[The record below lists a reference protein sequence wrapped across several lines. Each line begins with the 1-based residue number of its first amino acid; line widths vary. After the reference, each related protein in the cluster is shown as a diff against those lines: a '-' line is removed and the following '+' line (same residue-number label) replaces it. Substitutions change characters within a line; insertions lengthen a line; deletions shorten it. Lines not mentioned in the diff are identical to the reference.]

1 MPTGAASMDLSKA
14 IRELY
19 EEKRRIDEVIASM
32 EDYLRANEALPVRRK
47 RGRKSMGD
55 AERQVVSER
64 MRKYWAEQRDKRI
77 VGGEQE

>member
-1 MPTGAASMDLSKA
+1 MDLSKA

-32 EDYLRANEALPVRRK
+32 EEYLRANEAPTVRRK

-55 AERQVVSER
+55 AERQEVSER
-64 MRKYWAEQRDKRI
+64 MRRYWQEQREKRT
-77 VGGEQE
+77 GPGQKE